1 MQRIKAITLSAAL
14 VINCMQNIFA
24 ETALYTTVN
33 TLSMAVLTNPKLQ
46 LMQPS
51 PFTVILPRF
60 LKSQNL
66 LNYSVS
72 FVNNTMVESA
82 RSRQKRKTSIRSAFW
97 VNGLIIDSV
106 HFLMEK
112 SIHFIN
118 WARLEEAQLINQITV
133 FSKSKASYGLSSS
146 YNVKGVNR

>member
-1 MQRIKAITLSAAL
+1 
-14 VINCMQNIFA
+14 
-24 ETALYTTVN
+24 
-33 TLSMAVLTNPKLQ
+33 
-46 LMQPS
+46 
-51 PFTVILPRF
+51 
-60 LKSQNL
+60 
-66 LNYSVS
+66 
-72 FVNNTMVESA
+72 MVESA

-118 WARLEEAQLINQITV
+118 WARLGEAQLINQITV